1 MRRLA
6 RMRAALI
13 ERMAMREQPRDADLG
28 AAMRLNNP
36 VKETL
41 RAGGAAIG
49 VFIPMPSP
57 DVVEIVALAGFDFA
71 LLDAEHGRISPD
83 DAYPMI
89 LAAEARDIPAF
100 VRVGENDRQVVL
112 KYLDLGVSG
121 VMIPQTNT
129 PELAR
134 EAIEAMRYAP
144 AGLRGLA
151 GGRTFDYGQGGPM
164 SELVPAINDRVLSI
178 VQFEHIDALPHLDA
192 LLETPGLDVLFV
204 GPTDLHQSMG
214 YGGQLGHPEVEAVI
228 QQVADAAK
236 DRGVALAIV
245 APDAEQTNRRLRQ
258 GFRMVVTN
266 VPALLMRASRDML
279 AAIER

>member
-1 MRRLA
+1 M
-6 RMRAALI
+6 
-13 ERMAMREQPRDADLG
+13 
-28 AAMRLNNP
+28 
-36 VKETL
+36 
-41 RAGGAAIG
+41 
-49 VFIPMPSP
+49 
-57 DVVEIVALAGFDFA
+57 AGFDFA

-178 VQFEHIDALPHLDA
+178 IQFEHIDALPHLDA
-192 LLETPGLDVLFV
+192 MLETPGLDVFFV
-204 GPTDLHQSMG
+204 GPTDLHSRWDTAAN
-214 YGGQLGHPEVEAVI
+214 LGTP
-228 QQVADAAK
+228 K
-236 DRGVALAIV
+236 S
-245 APDAEQTNRRLRQ
+245 RQ
-258 GFRMVVTN
+258 
-266 VPALLMRASRDML
+266 
-279 AAIER
+279 

>member
-1 MRRLA
+1 MCDAKRRDQG
-6 RMRAALI
+6 
-13 ERMAMREQPRDADLG
+13 EAMRFD
-28 AAMRLNNP
+28 NP
-36 VKETL
+36 VKDKLRNGETV
-41 RAGGAAIG
+41 IG

-129 PELAR
+129 PELVR
-134 EAIEAMRYAP
+134 EAVAATRYAP

-151 GGRTFDYGQGGPM
+151 GGRTFDYGVGAPM
-164 SELVPAINDRVLSI
+164 SELIGKINDRVLSI
-178 VQFEHIDALPHLDA
+178 AQFEHIDALPHVEEA
-192 LLETPGLDVLFV
+192 LATPGLDVLFV

-214 YGGQLGHPEVEAVI
+214 YGGKLGQPEAEKVI
-228 QQVADAAK
+228 QQVVDAAAGT
-236 DRGVALAIV
+236 DVALAIV
-245 APDAEQTNRRLRQ
+245 APDAETVNRRIEQ
-258 GFRMVVTN
+258 GFRMI
-266 VPALLMRASRDML
+266 VPNAPGLLMKASRELL
-279 AAIER
+279 AAIRR

>member
-1 MRRLA
+1 M
-6 RMRAALI
+6 
-13 ERMAMREQPRDADLG
+13 Q
-28 AAMRLNNP
+28 LNNP

-41 RAGGAAIG
+41 RAGGSAIG

-89 LAAEARDIPAF
+89 LAAEARDVPAI
-100 VRVGENDRQVVL
+100 VRIGENDRQVVL

-134 EAIEAMRYAP
+134 SAVEAMRYAP

-151 GGRTFDYGQGGPM
+151 GGRTFDYAQYPPI
-164 SELVPAINDRVLSI
+164 SDRLPTINHRVLTI
-178 VQFEHIDALPHLDA
+178 IQFEHIYPLPHIDS
-192 LLETPGLDVLFV
+192 LLKTPGLDGLF
-204 GPTDLHQSMG
+204 
-214 YGGQLGHPEVEAVI
+214 
-228 QQVADAAK
+228 
-236 DRGVALAIV
+236 
-245 APDAEQTNRRLRQ
+245 
-258 GFRMVVTN
+258 
-266 VPALLMRASRDML
+266 
-279 AAIER
+279 

>member
-1 MRRLA
+1 
-6 RMRAALI
+6 
-13 ERMAMREQPRDADLG
+13 
-28 AAMRLNNP
+28 MRLNNP

-41 RAGGAAIG
+41 RAGGTAIG

-134 EAIEAMRYAP
+134 AAIDAMRYSP

-151 GGRTFDYGQGGPM
+151 GGRTFDYGQGRLM
-164 SELVPAINDRVLSI
+164 SDLVPAINDRVLSI
-178 VQFEHIDALPHLDA
+178 VQFEHIDALPHLDT
-192 LLETPGLDVLFV
+192 LLETEGLDVLFV

-214 YGGQLGHPEVEAVI
+214 YGGQLGHPEVESVI
-228 QQVADAAK
+228 QQVVEATR

-258 GFRMVVTN
+258 GFQMVVTN
-266 VPALLMRASRDML
+266 VPALLMRSSRDML

>member
-1 MRRLA
+1 
-6 RMRAALI
+6 
-13 ERMAMREQPRDADLG
+13 
-28 AAMRLNNP
+28 MRLENP

-41 RAGGAAIG
+41 RNGGTAIG

-57 DVVEIVALAGFDFA
+57 DIVEIIGLAGFDFA

-89 LAAEARDIPAF
+89 LAAEARNIPAM

-121 VMIPQTNT
+121 VMIPQTNSAA
-129 PELAR
+129 LAR

-151 GGRTFDYGQGGPM
+151 GGRTFDYGQSATM
-164 SELVPAINDRVLSI
+164 SELVPAINERVLSI
-178 VQFEHIDALPHLDA
+178 VQFEHIDALPHLNEI
-192 LLETPGLDVLFV
+192 LGTPGLDVLFV

-214 YGGQLGHPEVEAVI
+214 FGGQLGNPDVEAVI
-228 QQVADAAK
+228 QQVVDSAK

-245 APDAEQTNRRLRQ
+245 APDAGMTNRRLAQ
-258 GFRMVVTN
+258 GFQMVVTN
-266 VPALLMRASRDML
+266 VPSLLLRASKEL
-279 AAIER
+279 LESVER